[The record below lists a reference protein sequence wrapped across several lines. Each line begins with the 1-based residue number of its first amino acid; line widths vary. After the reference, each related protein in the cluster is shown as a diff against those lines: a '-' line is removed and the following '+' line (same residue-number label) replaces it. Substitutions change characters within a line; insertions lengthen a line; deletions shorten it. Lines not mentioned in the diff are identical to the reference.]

1 MRPGVLVYET
11 RTCLVKVVATKT
23 RDPGITA
30 GYDPSR
36 FPAFAVTVDVV
47 ILTMSEATL
56 HMLLVR
62 RGEAPFQGMW
72 AIPGGFKRPTETLD
86 EAARRELAEETG
98 VDVPSLLTQFG
109 AYGDPERDPRLNV
122 VTVAYVAVLRD
133 VGAVVAG
140 TDAAEAALV
149 PVSDVLNGRIDLA
162 FDHLRI
168 VRDAIERVRVELEV
182 TGIATAFVGTTFTL
196 AELRAVYE
204 AVWGVQLDAANFRR
218 SVVADDGWVIPTGR
232 RARPGPAGGRP
243 AELYRAGRAWSHGG
257 PIHRL
262 QRSQERT

>member
-1 MRPGVLVYET
+1 M
-11 RTCLVKVVATKT
+11 ATKT
-23 RDPGITA
+23 RTSDVPK

-47 ILTMSEATL
+47 ILTMTEGTL
-56 HMLLVR
+56 QVLLVR

-86 EAARRELAEETG
+86 EAARRELSEETG
-98 VDVPSLLTQFG
+98 VDAARLLTQFG
-109 AYGDPERDPRLNV
+109 AYGDPQRDPRMNV

-140 TDAAEAALV
+140 TDAADAALV
-149 PVSDVLNGRIDLA
+149 PVSAVLNGEIDLA

-168 VRDAIERVRVELEV
+168 ARDAIERVRVELEV
-182 TGIATAFVGTTFTL
+182 SGIATAFVGTTFTL

-218 SVVADDGWVIPTGR
+218 TVVADDGWVIPTGR
-232 RARPGPAGGRP
+232 RTRPGPSGGRP
-243 AELYRAGRAWSHGG
+243 AELYRAGRSWSQGG
-257 PIHRL
+257 PIHRGP
-262 QRSQERT
+262 RH

>member
-1 MRPGVLVYET
+1 VH
-11 RTCLVKVVATKT
+11 
-23 RDPGITA
+23 
-30 GYDPSR
+30 YDPSQ

-47 ILTMSEATL
+47 ILTMSEGTL

-62 RGEAPFQGMW
+62 RGEAPFEGMW

-86 EAARRELAEETG
+86 EAARRELVEETG

-109 AYGDPERDPRLNV
+109 AYGDPERDPRMNV

-140 TDAAEAALV
+140 TDAADAALI
-149 PVSDVLNGRIDLA
+149 PVSDVLNGSIDLA
-162 FDHLRI
+162 FDHLEI
-168 VRDAIERVRVELEV
+168 VRDSIERVRIELDV
-182 TGIATAFVGTTFTL
+182 SGIATAFVGTTFTL

-218 SVVADDGWVIPTGR
+218 SIVAEGGWVIPTGR
-232 RARPGPAGGRP
+232 RARPGPSGGRP

-257 PIHRL
+257 PIHRF
-262 QRSQERT
+262 QRDERK

>member
-1 MRPGVLVYET
+1 MTTRPRDAGVPV
-11 RTCLVKVVATKT
+11 
-23 RDPGITA
+23 
-30 GYDPSR
+30 GYDPSQ

-47 ILTMSEATL
+47 ILTMSEGTL

-62 RGEAPFQGMW
+62 RGEAPFEGMW
-72 AIPGGFKRPTETLD
+72 AIPGGFKRPAETLD

-109 AYGDPERDPRLNV
+109 AYGDPERDPRMNV
-122 VTVAYVAVLRD
+122 VTVAYLAVLRD

-140 TDAAEAALV
+140 TDAAYASLV
-149 PVSDVLNGRIDLA
+149 PVSDVLNRKIDLA

-168 VRDAIERVRVELEV
+168 VRDAVDRVRVELEV

-218 SVVADDGWVIPTGR
+218 SVVAESGWVIPTGR

-243 AELYRAGRAWSHGG
+243 AELYRAGRAWSQGG
-257 PIHRL
+257 PIHRF
-262 QRSQERT
+262 QRTDERK